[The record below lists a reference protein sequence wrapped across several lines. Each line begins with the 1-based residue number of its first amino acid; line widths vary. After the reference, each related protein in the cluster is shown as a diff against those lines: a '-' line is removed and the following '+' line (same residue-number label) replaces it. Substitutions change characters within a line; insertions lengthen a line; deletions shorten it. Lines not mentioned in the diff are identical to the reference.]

1 MYGQYFL
8 QIIYPK
14 YGANIADSK
23 IVPLSFFYNADLNI
37 SLTSST
43 IFTPIFVEQIRT
55 LVLHMLTKQGN

>member
-8 QIIYPK
+8 QIIYHK

-23 IVPLSFFYNADLNI
+23 IVPLFFYNADLNI

>member
-14 YGANIADSK
+14 YGASIES
-23 IVPLSFFYNADLNI
+23 SFFYNADLNI